1 MIIELFGLPGCG
13 KTHLINEIRGNSP
26 LALVS
31 ENKIKRIVI
40 YFAKLLSSFMPES
53 VFLRKKLM
61 DILSGQELHPIY
73 LEKDCQKYIENLVML
88 CFGYKHAGS
97 KTLFMDE
104 GIIHRVVS
112 LAVNYNLGV
121 NSVFL
126 LIECLKKY
134 VCISKIFFLDVP
146 IEECLKGIEERNR
159 HSCLMDELKG
169 SELKAFLLSYQKYFD
184 AIQKKYNFLRI
195 TRNQYDELKKVVE

>member
-31 ENKIKRIVI
+31 ENRIKRIVI
-40 YFAKLLSSFMPES
+40 YFAKLLSSFTLES

-61 DILSGQELHPIY
+61 NVLSKQELHPIY
-73 LEKDCQKYIENLVML
+73 LKKDYRKYIKNLVML

-112 LAVNYNLGV
+112 LAVNYNLEID
-121 NSVFL
+121 SVFL

-134 VCISKIFFLDVP
+134 VCIEKI
-146 IEECLKGIEERNR
+146 
-159 HSCLMDELKG
+159 
-169 SELKAFLLSYQKYFD
+169 LL
-184 AIQKKYNFLRI
+184 IVLH
-195 TRNQYDELKKVVE
+195 